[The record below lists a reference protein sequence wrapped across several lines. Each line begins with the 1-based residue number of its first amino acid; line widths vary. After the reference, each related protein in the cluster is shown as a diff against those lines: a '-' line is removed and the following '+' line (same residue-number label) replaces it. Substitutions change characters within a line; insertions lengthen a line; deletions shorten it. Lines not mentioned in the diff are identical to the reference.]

1 MVATLAAPLGNL
13 DDFVLG
19 GRTLERVGVQSD
31 DLAKRLLRL
40 STSAGDIGLRFD
52 DERRLRDGDIVF
64 ADAHRVIA
72 IRVDADDVLVARP
85 TSISQALAI
94 AHALGNRHL
103 PMHVHDE
110 TIVVRWD
117 PLLAALFAEHG
128 ITAVREQRTVARP
141 FRHAHAPHGHAHDD

>member
-1 MVATLAAPLGNL
+1 MTSVAC
-13 DDFVLG
+13 
-19 GRTLERVGVQSD
+19 
-31 DLAKRLLRL
+31 
-40 STSAGDIGLRFD
+40 
-52 DERRLRDGDIVF
+52 RDGDVVY
-64 ADAHRVIA
+64 ADTSLVVA
-72 IRVDADDVLVARP
+72 IRVDADDVLVGRP
-85 TSISQALAI
+85 ASVTQALAI

-103 PMHVHDE
+103 PMQVHDE